1 MNVDGLD
8 AKALAARVDAVLN
21 DALYWFP
28 VRHHSA
34 AVARHLESVIARRR
48 PKVVFIE
55 GPAEAQDLIPFV
67 IDRET
72 HPPVAIY
79 SSYRDDDNVLGW
91 AGVLSPAEDIPARF
105 TRRQIRS
112 EFART
117 ERSNESDI
125 S

>member
-1 MNVDGLD
+1 MLW
-8 AKALAARVDAVLN
+8 LAELV
-21 DALYWFP
+21 W
-28 VRHHSA
+28 
-34 AVARHLESVIARRR
+34 
-48 PKVVFIE
+48 
-55 GPAEAQDLIPFV
+55 
-67 IDRET
+67 ET